1 MKIVFKL
8 KKLFIK
14 LLNEAKVIFYITGK
28 NQLPP
33 PLSKKE
39 ERKLLERYQNGDIE
53 ARNKLI
59 EHNLRLVAHIVKKFD
74 SGTYLIDDLISVG
87 SMGLIKA
94 IDSFKLDKDI
104 KLATY
109 ASRCI
114 ENEILMMFRRLS
126 KHKNNVSLSDVL
138 KIDSEG
144 NELVLSD
151 LIKASEE
158 ELSEKFERAEEK
170 RLVLESVK
178 SLTEREYSI
187 ISKRYG
193 LFGERS
199 QTQKE
204 IADELGIS
212 QSYISRI
219 EKKAL
224 KKLEAKFDKA
234 FQK

>member
-1 MKIVFKL
+1 MKIVLKL

-59 EHNLRLVAHIVKKFD
+59 EHNLRLVIFIAKKFD

-170 RLVLESVK
+170 R
-178 SLTEREYSI
+178 
-187 ISKRYG
+187 
-193 LFGERS
+193 
-199 QTQKE
+199 
-204 IADELGIS
+204 
-212 QSYISRI
+212 
-219 EKKAL
+219 
-224 KKLEAKFDKA
+224 
-234 FQK
+234 

>member
-1 MKIVFKL
+1 MIL
-8 KKLFIK
+8 KH
-14 LLNEAKVIFYITGK
+14 
-28 NQLPP
+28 
-33 PLSKKE
+33 
-39 ERKLLERYQNGDIE
+39 
-53 ARNKLI
+53 RNKLI
-59 EHNLRLVAHIVKKFD
+59 EHNLRLVIFIAKKFD